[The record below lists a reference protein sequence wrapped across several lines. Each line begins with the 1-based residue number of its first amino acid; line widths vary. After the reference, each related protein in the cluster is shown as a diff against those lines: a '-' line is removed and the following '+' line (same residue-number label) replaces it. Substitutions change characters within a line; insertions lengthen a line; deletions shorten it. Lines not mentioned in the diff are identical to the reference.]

1 MEPDEGEGTSVAV
14 SPAAQC
20 WCGARSRL
28 PRPACSRSD
37 KSEGSGAQGLC
48 HHHLGLGAGLGA
60 VGHPHVHR
68 TGTLVVP
75 TPSFGMGNLTITD
88 ATLFRPVNHLFI
100 FIFFLLFLFLL
111 WPHRLS
117 ETASD
122 TQAATLQCS
131 GSRET
136 PMAAWKGA
144 LSSQREPRH
153 EGEAACVC
161 LCQHITKHIVRT
173 LSSGTNTCSGRKTAV
188 PARAQGQKQRQYY
201 LLGD

>member
-1 MEPDEGEGTSVAV
+1 MCPFMEPDVGEGTSVAV

-28 PRPACSRSD
+28 PGPACSRSD
-37 KSEGSGAQGLC
+37 KNEGSGAQGLC

-100 FIFFLLFLFLL
+100 FNFSFYFF
-111 WPHRLS
+111 S
-117 ETASD
+117 
-122 TQAATLQCS
+122 CS
-131 GSRET
+131 GLTVSLKLPLTCRQPPCNVLDPVKPPWPLGRELS
-136 PMAAWKGA
+136 A
-144 LSSQREPRH
+144 LRGSHVMRVKQH
-153 EGEAACVC
+153 VCVC
-161 LCQHITKHIVRT
+161 V
-173 LSSGTNTCSGRKTAV
+173 NT
-188 PARAQGQKQRQYY
+188 
-201 LLGD
+201 